1 MVSMLASKTIPD
13 IKINM
18 LAFNSQSLGT
28 NDLGNPLRGQ
38 QQSRCWQ
45 VPLEKSV
52 LEDVQVVG

>member
-1 MVSMLASKTIPD
+1 MVSMLASKTIPH
-13 IKINM
+13 IKINV

-28 NDLGNPLRGQ
+28 NDPLRGQ